1 MRAQRQAQAS
11 GAQAPKSL
19 AEVKSAIPTS
29 AATPKTRPTF
39 RTVFT
44 DQKDFNEFMASGGES
59 VYKSQSLAD
68 QDKFIRSNRAFIDAN
83 RKASAQRALAS
94 KVDAAKRKAEVK
106 AINEANGFVRTVVPK
121 SQQALRQPVKKKPA
135 SKARK
140 TKKK

>member
-1 MRAQRQAQAS
+1 LPQI
-11 GAQAPKSL
+11 
-19 AEVKSAIPTS
+19 KSAGSTS
-29 AATPKTRPTF
+29 TTPAKTRPTF
-39 RTVFT
+39 RTIFEN
-44 DQKDFNEFMASGGES
+44 QKDFDDFMDAGGQG
-59 VYKSQSLAD
+59 VVRSQTLGV
-68 QDKFIRSNRAFIDAN
+68 QDTFIRRNRQFIDAN

-94 KVDAAKRKAEVK
+94 KVDRAKRKAEVK